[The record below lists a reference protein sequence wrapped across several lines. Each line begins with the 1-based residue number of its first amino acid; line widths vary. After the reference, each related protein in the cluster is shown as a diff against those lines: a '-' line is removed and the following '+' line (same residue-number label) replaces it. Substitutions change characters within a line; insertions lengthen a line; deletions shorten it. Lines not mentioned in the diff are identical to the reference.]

1 MAAPVQ
7 LLRAADAHK
16 DQTYFLSQLG
26 QPALAHALFPVG
38 GYAKADV
45 RALAERHRLPT
56 MKRKDSQGI
65 CFLGQLDY
73 DAFLRAHLGEAPG
86 EIREHE
92 SGALIGEH
100 RGLWFH
106 TIGQRKGLG
115 PHLHNAHAARGPWH
129 VTRKEIGSNVLYASR
144 DYTSADKP
152 RDTFSVGGLN
162 WVSGAPPETLLR
174 SGDEMEL
181 QVKVRH
187 GAAIHDAAVAL
198 ATTTPGGGGGAR
210 VRLADRDKGL
220 APGQFAAFYDGE
232 VCLGSGVITDEGL

>member
-1 MAAPVQ
+1 MQ
-7 LLRAADAHK
+7 LLRAVDDHK
-16 DQTYFLSQLG
+16 DQTYFLSQLA

-38 GYAKADV
+38 GYAKAEV

-100 RGLWFH
+100 KGLWFH

-144 DYTSADKP
+144 DYTSKDKP
-152 RDTFSVGGLN
+152 RDCFSVGGLN
-162 WVSGAPPETLLR
+162 WVSGAPPETLIGASVTASRSSFATIASLLDLR
-174 SGDEMEL
+174 PTNAQITGM
-181 QVKVRH
+181 
-187 GAAIHDAAVAL
+187 
-198 ATTTPGGGGGAR
+198 TTSPNQTANM
-210 VRLADRDKGL
+210 
-220 APGQFAAFYDGE
+220 
-232 VCLGSGVITDEGL
+232 SMVIK

>member
-1 MAAPVQ
+1 
-7 LLRAADAHK
+7 
-16 DQTYFLSQLG
+16 
-26 QPALAHALFPVG
+26 
-38 GYAKADV
+38 
-45 RALAERHRLPT
+45 

-100 RGLWFH
+100 KGLWFH

-129 VTRKEIGSNVLYASR
+129 VTRKEIDSNVLYASR
-144 DYTSADKP
+144 DYTSKDKP

-162 WVSGAPPETLLR
+162 WVSGAPLSCSRISP
-174 SGDEMEL
+174 
-181 QVKVRH
+181 
-187 GAAIHDAAVAL
+187 GAS
-198 ATTTPGGGGGAR
+198 PRWAR
-210 VRLADRDKGL
+210 RKA
-220 APGQFAAFYDGE
+220 
-232 VCLGSGVITDEGL
+232 S